1 MHYTAPMATPE
12 TIPAKTEPWE
22 KKNYAENYPQIVKN
36 GAKGVNDK
44 PVVRLDDAGN
54 QVG

>member
-1 MHYTAPMATPE
+1 MHRRPDGHARNNPRQA
-12 TIPAKTEPWE
+12 EPWE